1 MIYIGNFLHVTNQQ
15 ENAEENRRHGGF
27 NLIVQ
32 AENHQEATEK
42 FKTQI
47 LKLRGNS
54 DFLSGKCS
62 IFFTQLF
69 EFDSIPKK
77 EAIMI
82 NYKSIAGDPIMPF
95 IGCSVPTDSSDG
107 CKIYNWQDNVP
118 EIEGKNE
125 NVFMLFNG

>member
-1 MIYIGNFLHVTNQQ
+1 MIYIGNFFHVTNQQ
-15 ENAEENRRHGGF
+15 ENMEEKRRHGGF
-27 NLIVQ
+27 NLIVE
-32 AENHQEATEK
+32 AENHHEATEK

-47 LKLRGNS
+47 LKLKGTR

-69 EFDSIPKK
+69 EFDTIPKE
-77 EAIMI
+77 EAMMI

-107 CKIYNWQDNVP
+107 CKIYNWQDNVV

-125 NVFMLFNG
+125 KVFMQFNG